1 MEEGGEGDGD
11 KEHQEREGEVPVGGG
26 EGEHAYL
33 LLSRADST
41 MVLQTGQEIAELDSS
56 GFATLA
62 PTVYAG
68 NLGRGSYIVQVS
80 QHAVDVHYHTV
91 LVDWWKSCTSCMGPK
106 HTFH

>member
-1 MEEGGEGDGD
+1 MMEEGEGEGDGD

-80 QHAVDVHYHTV
+80 QHTV
-91 LVDWWKSCTSCMGPK
+91 LVDCTSCMGPN
-106 HTFH
+106 HWWCTDT